1 MSMNWVK
8 LAVDLAREA
17 MSSAPPPRTE
27 PQQPIDPGAALAQQ
41 FAAIDRNMD
50 AIVSSVNAQNARLER
65 ELRRQ
70 RTWNYA
76 LLAGLVIAVIIALLR

>member
-1 MSMNWVK
+1 MNWVK

-17 MSSAPPPRTE
+17 MSPAPPPQPE
-27 PQQPIDPGAALAQQ
+27 PQQQTADPGAALAQQ
-41 FAAIDRNMD
+41 FAAIDRNID

-76 LLAGLVIAVIIALLR
+76 LVAGIVVAAAIALWR

>member
-1 MSMNWVK
+1 MNWVK

-17 MSSAPPPRTE
+17 MSSAPPPPPRPE
-27 PQQPIDPGAALAQQ
+27 AQQSVDPGAALVQQ
-41 FAAIDRNMD
+41 FAAIDRNID

-70 RTWNYA
+70 RAWNYA
-76 LLAGLVIAVIIALLR
+76 LLAGIVVAAVIALWR

>member
-1 MSMNWVK
+1 MNWVK

-17 MSSAPPPRTE
+17 MNSAPPPPPRPE
-27 PQQPIDPGAALAQQ
+27 PQQTVDPGAALAQQ
-41 FAAIDRNMD
+41 FAAIERNID
-50 AIVSSVNAQNARLER
+50 AIVSSVNAQNARIEG

-76 LLAGLVIAVIIALLR
+76 LAAGIIVAAIIALWH